1 MRVFHSLVLDENL
14 EIGTA
19 AGTSTV
25 GTTIYTDAS
34 WNSQMG
40 LPDKLTIFAL
50 TDTVSGTG
58 AGTLAPALTVQIEE
72 SPDQVHFASKT
83 TSAEINGTTL
93 LTNANTLAVGRDAGT
108 QPSAAFIRLRT
119 TLSVGASTGGKAHVR
134 LWVTGRG
141 EQIP

>member
-14 EIGTA
+14 EAGTA
-19 AGTSTV
+19 TA
-25 GTTIYTDAS
+25 TTIYTDAS

-50 TDTVSGTG
+50 TDTVASTATGTN
-58 AGTLAPALTVQIEE
+58 TPSLFVQIEE
-72 SPDQVHFASKT
+72 SPDQVHFTGKT
-83 TSAEINGTTL
+83 TTPEINGTAL
-93 LTNANTLAVGRDAGT
+93 ATNANTLAVGRDAGT
-108 QPSAAFIRLRT
+108 TPSAAFIRLRT
-119 TLSVGASTGGKAHVR
+119 TLSSGTSTGAKAHVR

>member
-14 EIGTA
+14 EIGTSTA
-19 AGTSTV
+19 STV

-50 TDTVSGTG
+50 TDTVTGTATGTG
-58 AGTLAPALTVQIEE
+58 APQLTVQIEE
-72 SPDQVHFASKT
+72 SPDQVHFQSKT
-83 TSAEINGTTL
+83 TTPEISSTTL
-93 LTNANTLAVGRDAGT
+93 STAANTLAVGRDAGT
-108 QPSAAFIRLRT
+108 TPSAAFIRLRT
-119 TLSVGASTGGKAHVR
+119 TLSVAGSTGGKAHVR

>member
-14 EIGTA
+14 ETGTVASGTA
-19 AGTSTV
+19 S
-25 GTTIYTDAS
+25 TTIYTDAS

-50 TDTVSGTG
+50 ADTVVGTG
-58 AGTLAPALTVQIEE
+58 ATAPTLIVQIEE
-72 SPDQVHFASKT
+72 SPDQVHFTSKT
-83 TSAEINGTTL
+83 TTPEINSTTL
-93 LTNANTLAVGRDAGT
+93 STSTNTLAIGRDPGT

-119 TLSVGASTGGKAHVR
+119 TLAIAHTAGGKGHVR